1 MPKVSQEHLD
11 ARKEQIVMAAMV
23 CFAENGVHPT
33 TIQDICR
40 QARLSAGAVY
50 RYFKS
55 KEEIVAAV
63 AETGQEMIEE
73 TLQEAEQAA
82 DPMSVLDAMI
92 VAFGGLFDSGHP
104 FYRRFGGKVT
114 PEVLRRMNLMLRA
127 EALRNPQVM
136 AILSSN
142 YARLQARVTGMVA
155 TAQKAGQIRTELDAT
170 ALAQSLNS
178 HFIGLETQLAYNPE
192 LDVDAYVR
200 NVRAMLV
207 AGANGRSGAS

>member
-33 TIQDICR
+33 TIQDICH
-40 QARLSAGAVY
+40 QANLSAGAVY

-63 AETGQEMIEE
+63 AETGREMIDD
-73 TLQEAEQAA
+73 TLREAEQAQ
-82 DPMSVLDAMI
+82 DPLAVLDAMV
-92 VAFGGLFDSGHP
+92 VAFAGLFSPGHT
-104 FYRRFGGKVT
+104 FYRRLGDKVT
-114 PEVLRRMNLMLRA
+114 PETLRRMNLMLRA

-136 AILSSN
+136 AILAAN
-142 YARLQARVTGMVA
+142 YNRLQARVTEMVA
-155 TAQKAGQIRTELDAT
+155 AAQEAGQIRPGLDPT
-170 ALAQSLNS
+170 SLAQALNS

-207 AGANGRSGAS
+207 TGGNSRGGTA

>member
-63 AETGQEMIEE
+63 AETGREMIED
-73 TLQEAEQAA
+73 TLREAEREA
-82 DPMSVLDAMI
+82 DPLAVLDAM
-92 VAFGGLFDSGHP
+92 VAAFAGLFSARHP
-104 FYRRFGGKVT
+104 FYRRFGGNVT
-114 PEVLRRMNLMLRA
+114 PETLRRMNGMLRA

-136 AILSSN
+136 AILAAN
-142 YARLQARVTGMVA
+142 YGRLQSRVTEMVA
-155 TAQKAGQIRTELDAT
+155 AAQAAGQIRPGLDAT

-207 AGANGRSGAS
+207 AGANGRSGAA